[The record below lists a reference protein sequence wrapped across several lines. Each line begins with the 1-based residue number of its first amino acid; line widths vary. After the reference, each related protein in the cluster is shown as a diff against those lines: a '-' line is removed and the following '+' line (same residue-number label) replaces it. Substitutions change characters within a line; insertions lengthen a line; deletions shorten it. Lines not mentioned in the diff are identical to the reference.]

1 MTCPPRA
8 VLIGCTNLALA
19 ASLGAAPAT
28 QPIEVRQG
36 NLELIAN
43 EAGPRP
49 DVRFRQK
56 PLESIPSAR
65 VYVPRLPEAGTAMPR
80 ARAYVTPRSEWIP
93 KRFNGQTFYII
104 PCETGAASTLS
115 VPVTVNVGT
124 VVTPAKPAAAAPAQP
139 TR

>member
-1 MTCPPRA
+1 MTRRPHA
-8 VLIGCTNLALA
+8 LLITCTALALVT
-19 ASLGAAPAT
+19 SLGAGPAT

-36 NLELIAN
+36 SIEVMPKAVELKL
-43 EAGPRP
+43 
-49 DVRFRQK
+49 DLRFLQK
-56 PLESIPSAR
+56 PLETIPSAR

-104 PCETGAASTLS
+104 PCETGAASAVS

-124 VVTPAKPAAAAPAQP
+124 HVTPAKPAAVAPVQP